1 MCNCSS
7 KNQKN
12 QTSKEVFEFLT
23 QSDKKEP
30 VGISLFIIPA
40 PEIGIMEYK
49 MVTVEGLT
57 YMETV
62 KRGQMCEVFKFFPY
76 GINMYT
82 DKDKTTTINVN
93 TLDDLRKVYC
103 AHGQYCNGVN
113 CYGTCACLTYSN
125 ICYDYGKL

>member
-7 KNQKN
+7 KIQKN
-12 QTSKEVFEFLT
+12 QTSEEVFEFLD

-30 VGISLFIIPA
+30 IGISLFIIPA

-62 KRGQMCEVFKFFPY
+62 KRGQMCEAFKFFPV
-76 GINMYT
+76 GINLYS
-82 DKDKTTTINVN
+82 DKDKTKTVIINTV
-93 TLDDLRKVYC
+93 DDLQKVYC
-103 AHGQYCNGVN
+103 AHGQR
-113 CYGTCACLTYSN
+113 CYGGNCIGNCVCLDYSR
-125 ICYDYGKL
+125 ICWAFPNT